1 MVIPSSRPKR
11 TQNLTRSPVIGY
23 VFQGLYLLGIIFL
36 VFSVSY
42 GLTLLLRVIRLT
54 TNRLPGFFCLITF
67 VIGGNGVVILLR
79 LSSGSTYSLSS
90 LTMPYI
96 IYQTFDNINSQ

>member
-1 MVIPSSRPKR
+1 MVVPSSRPKR

-54 TNRLPGFFCLITF
+54 TNRLPGFILFNNFCYW
-67 VIGGNGVVILLR
+67 GEW
-79 LSSGSTYSLSS
+79 SSDSIE
-90 LTMPYI
+90 I
-96 IYQTFDNINSQ
+96 IV

>member
-11 TQNLTRSPVIGY
+11 TLNLTRSPVIGY
-23 VFQGLYLLGIIFL
+23 VFQGLYLLGILFL

-54 TNRLPGFFCLITF
+54 TNRLPRFFLFNNFCYWEEW
-67 VIGGNGVVILLR
+67 
-79 LSSGSTYSLSS
+79 SSDSVE
-90 LTMPYI
+90 I
-96 IYQTFDNINSQ
+96 IV

>member
-23 VFQGLYLLGIIFL
+23 VFQDLYLPGILSL

-54 TNRLPGFFCLITF
+54 TIDCQGFFLFNDFCYW
-67 VIGGNGVVILLR
+67 GEW
-79 LSSGSTYSLSS
+79 SSDSIE
-90 LTMPYI
+90 I
-96 IYQTFDNINSQ
+96 IVW